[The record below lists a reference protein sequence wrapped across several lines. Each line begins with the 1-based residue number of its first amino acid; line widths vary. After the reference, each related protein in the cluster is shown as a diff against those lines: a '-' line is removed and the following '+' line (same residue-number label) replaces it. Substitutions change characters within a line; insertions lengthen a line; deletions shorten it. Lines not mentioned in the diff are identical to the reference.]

1 MKDYLCMRTKICE
14 NAQAPYGNIVSI
26 VNLHLNKIAYYLIR
40 YFKKRPPLSHSEIQD
55 WGPKIIISNY
65 L

>member
-1 MKDYLCMRTKICE
+1 MEK
-14 NAQAPYGNIVSI
+14 AQALYGNIVSI
-26 VNLHLNKIAYYLIR
+26 VNLYLNKNRLLSYQI
-40 YFKKRPPLSHSEIQD
+40 FQKRPLLPHSEIQD

>member
-26 VNLHLNKIAYYLIR
+26 VNLHLNKNRLLSNQI
-40 YFKKRPPLSHSEIQD
+40 FQKKTTAST
-55 WGPKIIISNY
+55 W
-65 L
+65 